1 MKAANIRFVF
11 IECLQ
16 RLVLRCTHSMQ
27 VLLLKNR
34 LTDEDAYVCGHARE
48 KALNTVKT
56 LVSSLFVYSSRTIPT
71 TLPQEK

>member
-34 LTDEDAYVCGHARE
+34 LTDEDAYKFVDMPE
-48 KALNTVKT
+48 KRL
-56 LVSSLFVYSSRTIPT
+56 
-71 TLPQEK
+71 